1 MLKGVRLIYAIFSGV
16 LMSLPWN
23 QSFSGLFILLALVP
37 LILIEDHECTS
48 SLKKSSGL
56 VFLYASLTFFIWNV
70 LSTWWIADAS
80 VAGAITAIMVNTF
93 LFSLIFWLFHITHKT
108 LGSVIGYSS
117 LIVYWTAFE
126 YYYLNAEISWPWLN
140 MGNAFAN
147 SYPLVQ
153 WYEYTGTLGGTAWAL
168 SLNVLLF
175 LILKKII
182 SRNKAKLNRYIT
194 VFLMLIMFPI
204 GSSIFLYYT
213 YVEAVNPC
221 QIALIQPNFNSYNRH
236 ITTRQKCS
244 ALIQLAD
251 FVSDDFTDYIVAPE
265 ALLEGDLC
273 ESTLDMNY
281 SIITLSDFVNSK
293 KHATLIFGALTYRNF
308 SIQEAWPNKANIA
321 SSPTLNC
328 DRYNSAV
335 QIDNSNTIQFYHKSK
350 LVVGIEKMP
359 YPKALKFLQTLLEQ
373 FGGSFVSYGTQAN
386 RGVFI
391 SPNHKAIVAPV
402 ICYESIYGEFVTGYI
417 KNGANIIFIITNDG
431 WWGNTPGYMQHLS
444 YARLRAIETRRSIA
458 RSASTGISAFIN
470 QRGDIV
476 ASTQWNERTSIKGS
490 VNLNDEKTFY
500 VKHGDYIGKI
510 SSLLSVLFLTITL
523 IANFFLPIEVKFL
536 ASMQPFRKRF
546 VIINEKNTN

>member
-1 MLKGVRLIYAIFSGV
+1 MLKGVRLIYALFSGV
-16 LMSLPWN
+16 LLSLPWN

-37 LILIEDHECTS
+37 LLLIEDHACTS
-48 SLKKSSGL
+48 SFKKSSGL

-80 VAGAITAIMVNTF
+80 IAGAITAIMVNTF

-108 LGSVIGYSS
+108 LGAAIGYSS
-117 LIVYWTAFE
+117 LIAYWAAFE

-140 MGNAFAN
+140 LGNAFAN

-168 SLNVLLF
+168 LVNVFLF
-175 LILKKII
+175 LFLKKLL
-182 SRNKAKLNRYIT
+182 SRNNAKLNLYLTTCLI
-194 VFLMLIMFPI
+194 LIMFPI
-204 GSSIFLYYT
+204 GSSIFRYYT

-221 QIALIQPNFNSYNRH
+221 YIALIQPNFNSYNRQ
-236 ITTRQKCS
+236 ITIRQKCS

-251 FVSDDFTDYIVAPE
+251 SVSDDSTDYIVAPE
-265 ALLEGDLC
+265 ALIEGNLC
-273 ESTLDMNY
+273 ESTVDKNF
-281 SIITLSDFVNSK
+281 SIITLRDFVNSK
-293 KHATLIFGALTYRNF
+293 KRATLILGALTYRDY
-308 SIQEAWPNKANIA
+308 SPEEVRQNKANIV
-321 SSPTLNC
+321 SSPAVNY

-335 QIDNSNTIQFYHKSK
+335 QIDKSDTIQFYHKSK

-359 YPKALKFLQTLLEQ
+359 YPKALKFLKNLVEQ
-373 FGGSFVSYGTQAN
+373 FGGSFVSYGTQAK
-386 RGVFI
+386 RDVFM
-391 SPNHKAIVAPV
+391 SPNHIARVAPV
-402 ICYESIYGEFVTGYI
+402 ICYESIYGEFVTRYI

-458 RSASTGISAFIN
+458 RSASTGISAFIS

-476 ASTQWNERTSIKGS
+476 ASTHWDKRTSIKGS

-510 SSLLSVLFLTITL
+510 SSLLSILFITITL
-523 IANFFLPIEVKFL
+523 ISYLFLPNR
-536 ASMQPFRKRF
+536 RKTF
-546 VIINEKNTN
+546 DIHATL

>member
-23 QSFSGLFILLALVP
+23 QNFSGLFILLALVP
-37 LILIEDHECTS
+37 LLLIEDHACAS
-48 SLKKSSGL
+48 SIKKSSAQ
-56 VFLYASLTFFIWNV
+56 VFIYASLTFFIWNV

-80 VAGAITAIMVNTF
+80 IAGAITAITVNTF

-108 LGSVIGYSS
+108 LGSAIGYSS

-140 MGNAFAN
+140 IGNAFAN
-147 SYPLVQ
+147 SYLLVQ
-153 WYEYTGTLGGTAWAL
+153 WYEYTGTLGGTVWAL
-168 SLNVLLF
+168 LLNVFFFLF
-175 LILKKII
+175 LKILF
-182 SRNKAKLNRYIT
+182 SRNKAEINRYLT
-194 VFLMLIMFPI
+194 VCLMLIMFPA

-213 YVEAVNPC
+213 YVEAVNTC
-221 QIALIQPNFNSYNRH
+221 RVALIQPNFNSYNRH
-236 ITTRQKCS
+236 ITARQKCS

-251 FVSDDFTDYIVAPE
+251 SISDDSTDYIVAPE
-265 ALLEGDLC
+265 ALLEGNLC
-273 ESTLDMNY
+273 ESTVDKNF
-281 SIITLSDFVNSK
+281 SIITLRNFINSQK
-293 KHATLIFGALTYRNF
+293 QATLILGALTYRNF
-308 SIQEAWPNKANIA
+308 TPKETKPGKTNLI
-321 SSPTLNC
+321 SSKVINYDC
-328 DRYNSAV
+328 YNSAL
-335 QIDNSNTIQFYHKSK
+335 QIDKSDTIQFYHKSK

-359 YPKALKFLQTLLEQ
+359 YPNALKFLQNLMEKL
-373 FGGSFVSYGTQAN
+373 GGSFESYGIQAN

-391 SPNHKAIVAPV
+391 SPNHKARVAPV

-490 VNLNDEKTFY
+490 VNLNEEKTFY

-510 SSLLSVLFLTITL
+510 SFILSFI
-523 IANFFLPIEVKFL
+523 FL
-536 ASMQPFRKRF
+536 AIT
-546 VIINEKNTN
+546 IITYFFHSNRNKTFGIHATL